1 MVECF
6 AMEESERGRVIM
18 LDFKEEMLRYKPIQ
32 TVDDVEDALTDEIQD
47 MMDILQYISS
57 KTAEPASRPRP

>member
-1 MVECF
+1 
-6 AMEESERGRVIM
+6 M

-47 MMDILQYISS
+47 MMDILQYISN
-57 KTAEPASRPRP
+57 KTPAGEATASRQRP